1 MKGIAL
7 SAPDGKVVKA
17 VRSTVIISNKEGVL
31 RLLLIGNA
39 EGNPDIS
46 HTWYSRDLRPGDR
59 FWIRH
64 CDMEEAE
71 LSVPEYTVDY
81 GNPDAI
87 DALILEDYRK
97 LRKELIEEGLINEN
111 E

>member
-7 SAPDGKVVKA
+7 SVPDGKVVKA
-17 VRSTVIISNKEGVL
+17 VRSTIIISNKEGIP
-31 RLLLIGNA
+31 RLLFTGN
-39 EGNPDIS
+39 GDCNPNIS

-97 LRKELIEEGLINEN
+97 LRKELIEEGLISEN